1 MLSFYYVCRSRTL
14 PANWTDMIKIINE
27 TKAIPLVKYYAAFS
41 GIPVAALLISSFI
54 PQASAAD
61 LAAFLVPDR
70 DRSEVSFMGVRT
82 ITLSYPEGSTIAQEL
97 NGKNERLSFTLNGT
111 AGGEN
116 NTGINE
122 VIASINKALIE
133 AKSPVQVSQ
142 AGMSYSGVLR
152 GGPTSATV
160 SYKVELDP
168 TLERFVLQRGEGGQ
182 SGHIVDLEWRGI
194 DITDPL
200 VVSSPQN
207 GKIAIN
213 QPIGFFQALHPDL
226 AEKLLNSEAREIMT
240 DPILNFKE
248 FDIPMSSWH
257 RLFDPVGSYGTAV
270 GMQGTEGAKALSVYS
285 LGESSL
291 REGTHAT
298 IEKDATASINGANVN
313 IHSQNPP
320 PSAQITIAGYANQQE
335 NAGTEFAVVSAEAP
349 EGVQTS
355 TGGFPIQ
362 VLLVLGGMMGAI
374 AIFIL
379 FKARK

>member
-1 MLSFYYVCRSRTL
+1 MLSFYYVCRNQTL
-14 PANWTDMIKIINE
+14 PANWAEMIKIINE
-27 TKAIPLVKYYAAFS
+27 TKAISLVKYYAAFS

-54 PQASAAD
+54 PQAFAAD

-70 DRSEVSFMGVRT
+70 DRSDASFMGVRT
-82 ITLSYPEGSTIAQEL
+82 VTLSYPEGSTIAQEL
-97 NGKNERLSFTLNGT
+97 NGKNERLTFTLNGT

-116 NTGINE
+116 NTGMNE
-122 VIASINKALIE
+122 VIASINRALIE

-152 GGPTSATV
+152 
-160 SYKVELDP
+160 
-168 TLERFVLQRGEGGQ
+168 GGQ

-240 DPILNFKE
+240 DPILNFKD
-248 FDIPMSSWH
+248 FDAPMNSWH
-257 RLFDPVGSYGTAV
+257 RLFDPVGSYGTSV

-291 REGTHAT
+291 REGTHAAT
-298 IEKDATASINGANVN
+298 EKDATANIDGTNVN
-313 IHSQNPP
+313 IPSQNPP
-320 PSAQITIAGYANQQE
+320 PSAQITIAGYANHQE
-335 NAGTEFAVVSAEAP
+335 NAGTEFAVVTAEAP

-374 AIFIL
+374 AILIL